1 MINGVNKRII
11 EINNPDS
18 IYFEKAIF
26 YLKPNVRELPTAVSE
41 AEIRKYIDNL
51 GIDDFSSC
59 RPHKFKK
66 IFLFLLAAAT
76 AAGIAI
82 PFLT

>member
-1 MINGVNKRII
+1 MIKGVNKRIV
-11 EINNPDS
+11 EINSPDS

-26 YLKPNVRELPTAVSE
+26 YLKPNVRELPAAVSE

-51 GIDDFSSC
+51 GIEDFSSC

-66 IFLFLLAAAT
+66 FSHFFWQLRLRQES
-76 AAGIAI
+76 
-82 PFLT
+82 PFPF